1 LTRQKDTAKQ
11 ARRFSWMLLVIG
23 SALASLS
30 LWRGHTTRAE
40 IAFGVGA
47 LAPLLAYAAP
57 KVWLAFFA
65 KWMKLA
71 EVLSWVSTRV
81 ILTIF
86 FFLILT
92 PYAFLL
98 RLIGKAPL
106 DLAWKDGRKTYW
118 IDKPE
123 MKADLQRYHRAY

>member
-1 LTRQKDTAKQ
+1 LTKAKDTGKQ
-11 ARRFSWMLLVIG
+11 ARRFAWALLIIG

-47 LAPLLAYAAP
+47 LAPVLAYALP
-57 KVWLAFFA
+57 RVWLAFFA
-65 KWMKLA
+65 KWMQLA
-71 EVLSWVSTRV
+71 EVLSWISTRV
-81 ILTIF
+81 ILTVF
-86 FFLILT
+86 FFLVLT

-106 DLAWKDGRKTYW
+106 DVAWKDGRKTYW

-123 MKADLQRYHRAY
+123 MAPDLKRYHRAY

>member
-1 LTRQKDTAKQ
+1 MTRQQDTAKQ

-23 SALASLS
+23 SALASFS

-47 LAPLLAYAAP
+47 LAPLLAYLAP

-81 ILTIF
+81 ILTVF

-92 PYAFLL
+92 PYAAFL

-106 DLAWKDGRKTYW
+106 DLKWKDGRTTYW

-123 MKADLQRYHRAY
+123 MKPDLQRYHRAY

>member
-1 LTRQKDTAKQ
+1 MTKAMDTAKQ
-11 ARRFSWMLLVIG
+11 ARRFAWALLVLG
-23 SALASLS
+23 SALAAFS
-30 LWRGHTTRAE
+30 LWREHPTRAS

-57 KVWLAFFA
+57 KIWLGFFA
-65 KWMKLA
+65 KWMKFA

-81 ILTIF
+81 ILTVF
-86 FFLILT
+86 FFLILS
-92 PYAFLL
+92 PYAAFL

-106 DLAWKDGRKTYW
+106 DLAWKDRRKTYW

-123 MKADLQRYHRAY
+123 MAPELKRYHRAY